1 MSPTTTKKRKQ
12 RQKVM
17 KGDKGLKHDII
28 QYFLRHILA
37 VGIKTGVS
45 KDVSAPWGKR
55 TFNSPKKC
63 CQDTVVTNNKKKKK
77 KKVGFT

>member
-45 KDVSAPWGKR
+45 KDVSAP
-55 TFNSPKKC
+55 
-63 CQDTVVTNNKKKKK
+63 
-77 KKVGFT
+77 